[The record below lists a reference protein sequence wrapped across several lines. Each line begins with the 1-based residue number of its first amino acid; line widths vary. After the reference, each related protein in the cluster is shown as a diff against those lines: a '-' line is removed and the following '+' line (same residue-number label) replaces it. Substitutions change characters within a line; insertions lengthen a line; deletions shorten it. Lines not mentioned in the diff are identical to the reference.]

1 MTATSLAGSATGTRP
16 SPNRRRRGD
25 LRRRLVGLAFTSP
38 ALVFVALLLAY
49 PLGYIA
55 WLSFHEYAPLR
66 SREKPFVGLENFQW
80 LAGDDLA
87 TKSLAVTLVFTVCSV
102 ALEMVFGTFCAVL
115 LGQLLMGVRGRA
127 GRVVSKVMSSTFIL
141 PFAVPAVAGAFAWR
155 MLLDTQFG
163 PVNAVLGTETT
174 WLVDHALA
182 SVVVIDA
189 WKMTPFV
196 VFVLLAGVMSVEPS
210 QYEAA
215 QIDGAGRWRQFFAI
229 TLPSIIPVFLVTA
242 AFRAVDAFTK
252 VFDTV
257 FATTGG
263 GPGTDTQ
270 VFPLLI
276 WKVAFTNLDYGKAA
290 ALAVVAI
297 AISLVF
303 GGALLYSRRSG
314 RV

>member
-1 MTATSLAGSATGTRP
+1 MTGSATGTRP
-16 SPNRRRRGD
+16 SPNRRGT
-25 LRRRLVGLAFTSP
+25 RRRLAGLAFASP
-38 ALVFVALLLAY
+38 ALVFVGLLLAY
-49 PLGYIA
+49 PLGYIL

-66 SREKPFVGLENFQW
+66 SREKTFIGLENFEW
-80 LAGDDLA
+80 LLADDL
-87 TKSLAVTLVFTVCSV
+87 TRKSLIVTLIFTACSV
-102 ALEMVFGTFCAVL
+102 ALEMVAGTFCAVL

-127 GRVVSKVMSSTFIL
+127 GRVVSKVMTSMFIL

-163 PVNAVLGTETT
+163 PVNAALGTQTT

-182 SVVVIDA
+182 SIVVIDA

-196 VFVLLAGVMSVEPS
+196 VFILLAGVMSVEPS

-215 QIDGAGRWRQFFAI
+215 QLDGAGRVRQFFAI
-229 TLPSIIPVFLVTA
+229 TLPSLVPVLLITA

-257 FATTGG
+257 FVTTGG

-276 WKVAFTNLDYGKAA
+276 WKVAFTNLDYGRAS

-297 AISLVF
+297 VISVIL
-303 GGALLYSRRSG
+303 GSALLRSRKEG
-314 RV
+314 RE